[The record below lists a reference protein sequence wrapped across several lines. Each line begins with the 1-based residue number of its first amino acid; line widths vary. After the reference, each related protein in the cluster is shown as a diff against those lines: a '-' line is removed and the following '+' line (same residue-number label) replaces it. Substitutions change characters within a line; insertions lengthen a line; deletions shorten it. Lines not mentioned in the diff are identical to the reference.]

1 MVDSETYVNLLVGS
15 FLIIWHLI
23 VVVFILGH
31 TIKPGT
37 PEHGTTEHG
46 TPKDSEHQG
55 TTEYR
60 TPAEQWNTSEKW
72 QNNGISRNTSGTP
85 RNTNVTPAEHR
96 GTTEPFKAKNNCSV
110 V

>member
-31 TIKPGT
+31 SIKPGT

-46 TPKDSEHQG
+46 TPKDSGTPRNNRIQNTCGTVEHLRKVAEQRNIPEHQRNSP
-55 TTEYR
+55 EY
-60 TPAEQWNTSEKW
+60 Q
-72 QNNGISRNTSGTP
+72 RNTSGTP
-85 RNTNVTPAEHR
+85 RNNRTIQSE
-96 GTTEPFKAKNNCSV
+96 E
-110 V
+110 

>member
-46 TPKDSEHQG
+46 TPKDSGTPRNNRIQNTCGTVEHL
-55 TTEYR
+55 R
-60 TPAEQWNTSEKW
+60 KVAEQ
-72 QNNGISRNTSGTP
+72 RNISGTP

-96 GTTEPFKAKNNCSV
+96 GTTEPFKAKNNGSV